1 MVEANF
7 DAHASA
13 QKDVP
18 PLEKSGVYLAQN

>member
-13 QKDVP
+13 QKDVSP
-18 PLEKSGVYLAQN
+18 HEKGGVYLAQN